1 MPRRRS
7 FIGRNSSGAVR
18 CANACKARMFA
29 PFKSHSSESAGIQ
42 GDSTGKLV
50 MESILETKAAN
61 FLQFIHGM
69 RGSLHVTFEEGTCA
83 AWLHDLGLNEG
94 LAPPYCPVPR
104 VFTTAMSIA

>member
-1 MPRRRS
+1 
-7 FIGRNSSGAVR
+7 
-18 CANACKARMFA
+18 MFA

-61 FLQFIHGM
+61 FLQFIHGL

-83 AWLHDLGLNEG
+83 AWLHDLGLNER
-94 LAPPYCPVPR
+94 LARVTVAYCCWLSLQPSLTDVSTL
-104 VFTTAMSIA
+104 FWEAMAQS